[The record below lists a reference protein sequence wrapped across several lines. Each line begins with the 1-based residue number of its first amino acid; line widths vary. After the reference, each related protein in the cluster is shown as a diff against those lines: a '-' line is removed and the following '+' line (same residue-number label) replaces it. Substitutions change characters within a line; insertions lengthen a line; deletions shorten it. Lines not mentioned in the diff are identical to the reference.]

1 MDGYDEYGND
11 WGYNGDAEHDMWTD
25 YTTDMYE
32 DSDYSGENPDCDV
45 DWDAEYEANVDCHN
59 GGVQQHAHSSSR
71 HNGHTVAPV
80 TAQHYERRIHQL
92 EGLIAA
98 AIASAAILDTKAANA
113 SSGKN
118 MRKFQRRA
126 SEKQS
131 EAKRYQA
138 ELDKLK
144 AYYAIVKLESETA
157 RTRTIT
163 IICAIVCFFAIMI
176 AIFY

>member
-1 MDGYDEYGND
+1 MGDYDEYGD
-11 WGYNGDAEHDMWTD
+11 DRGYNGDAEHDMWVD

-45 DWDAEYEANVDCHN
+45 DWDAEYEANVDYHDRE
-59 GGVQQHAHSSSR
+59 VQQAAHSSSR
-71 HNGHTVAPV
+71 QKGHTAAPKTV
-80 TAQHYERRIHQL
+80 QTYEHRIHQL

-98 AIASAAILDTKAANA
+98 AIASADILDKKSANA
-113 SSGKN
+113 ASAKN
-118 MRKFQRRA
+118 VRKYQIRA

-131 EAKRYQA
+131 EAKRYQT

-144 AYYAIVKLESETA
+144 RNYATVKLESETA
-157 RTRTIT
+157 RTRDIAV
-163 IICAIVCFFAIMI
+163 ICAIVSFIAILI

>member
-1 MDGYDEYGND
+1 MSDYDEYGDD
-11 WGYNGDAEHDMWTD
+11 WGYNGDAVHDMWTD

-32 DSDYSGENPDCDV
+32 GSDYSGENHDV
-45 DWDAEYEANVDCHN
+45 DMDWDAEYEANVDYHD
-59 GGVQQHAHSSSR
+59 GEVQQSAHGSSR
-71 HNGHTVAPV
+71 PKGHTATPETV
-80 TAQHYERRIHQL
+80 QHYEHRIHQL

-98 AIASAAILDTKAANA
+98 AIASAAIFDKKSANA
-113 SSGKN
+113 ASAKN
-118 MRKFQRRA
+118 VRKYQIRA

-144 AYYAIVKLESETA
+144 ANYVTVKLESETA

-163 IICAIVCFFAIMI
+163 IICAIVSFFAIMI

>member
-1 MDGYDEYGND
+1 MSDYDEYGDD
-11 WGYNGDAEHDMWTD
+11 WGYNGDAEHDMWVD

-32 DSDYSGENPDCDV
+32 GSDYSGENPDCDV

-59 GGVQQHAHSSSR
+59 GGVQQQAHSSS
-71 HNGHTVAPV
+71 HHQGHTGASE

-98 AIASAAILDTKAANA
+98 ALASAAILDTKAANA

-126 SEKQS
+126 NEKQS

-144 AYYAIVKLESETA
+144 ANYAIVKLESETA